1 MVQNLTDL
9 HDDTEIPHKQ
19 RVKWFIKSNHQIF
32 SVPDQILL
40 QTDLFIDTPTWEPIN
55 QEELKI
61 TNFKAPSYAM
71 TYNMDHLVQNGQTMA
86 DFAIFN
92 PAHAY
97 EPYSKRSQAPMIP
110 LVIHQIWIDG

>member
-1 MVQNLTDL
+1 
-9 HDDTEIPHKQ
+9 
-19 RVKWFIKSNHQIF
+19 
-32 SVPDQILL
+32 
-40 QTDLFIDTPTWEPIN
+40 
-55 QEELKI
+55 
-61 TNFKAPSYAM
+61 M